1 MRKNAKEDILK
12 IQNENRNRYNLRR
25 KRAKQYQIGDLVAI
39 KRTQFG
45 PNLKLKQKF
54 LGPYEISKVKSN
66 NTYDV
71 TKASNN
77 EGPRTTTT
85 CAEFMK
91 PWSMREDD
99 AEFETNSTQ
108 DGRNVGSTFFL
119 QPGNPLVL

>member
-12 IQNENRNRYNLRR
+12 IQNENRNRYNLRS
-25 KRAKQYQIGDLVAI
+25 KRSKQYQIGDLVAI

-71 TKASNN
+71 N
-77 EGPRTTTT
+77 EG
-85 CAEFMK
+85 E
-91 PWSMREDD
+91 
-99 AEFETNSTQ
+99 
-108 DGRNVGSTFFL
+108 
-119 QPGNPLVL
+119 